1 MLGINIFILSI
12 TFYLIFFIIS
22 TILEINQNP
31 QKVSSTDE
39 IKLKNK
45 FISSIIETKGGVW
58 MNYIFRAK
66 YIEKIKKFI
75 DKPIVKILT
84 GMRRVG
90 KSTILNIIKD
100 QLLKDV
106 PDENKIYMN
115 FESFEFFDIKDAK
128 LLKEYLDEK
137 LKDKKG
143 RVYFFFDEIQLV
155 KDWERV
161 VNALRVSLNSD
172 IYITGSNSKLIS
184 GDLATLLAGR
194 YVEFEI
200 QPFTFDEFSEI
211 YKSSNLSQEELFQK
225 FIKIG
230 GMPGL
235 KYFNLN
241 EEVSQKYL
249 NDIYNTVLVKDV
261 LNYNNIRDVD
271 IFNRILS
278 FAMQNIGATFSASA
292 IKNYLKSENRNISV
306 DTVLNYLEYC
316 NKAFVLKKVP
326 RYKKKKKKLLKVD
339 EKYYLTDHGFRQS
352 MGFSNVKDIEKTLE
366 NIVYIELLSRGY
378 SVKIGKVKDREID
391 FVVKKGEDI
400 SYFQIAY
407 LMENEETRDREFGV
421 YDLIKDNY
429 PKYVLSMDK
438 LDFSQR
444 GIVHKTII
452 DFLLESEK

>member
-1 MLGINIFILSI
+1 M
-12 TFYLIFFIIS
+12 Y
-22 TILEINQNP
+22 
-31 QKVSSTDE
+31 
-39 IKLKNK
+39 LKNK
-45 FISSIIETKGGVW
+45 FDSSILEMNGGIQ
-58 MNYIFRAK
+58 MDYIFRAK
-66 YIEKIKKFI
+66 YIERIKNFI
-75 DKPIVKILT
+75 DKPIVKIMT

-100 QLLKDV
+100 DVLKDI
-106 PDENKIYMN
+106 PEENKIYMN
-115 FESFEFFDIKDAK
+115 FESFEFFEIKDAA
-128 LLKEYLDEK
+128 LLKNYLNEN
-137 LKDKKG
+137 LKDKEGK
-143 RVYFFFDEIQLV
+143 VYFFFDEIQLV
-155 KDWERV
+155 EDWENV
-161 VNALRVSLNSD
+161 INALRVSFDSD

-200 QPFTFDEFSEI
+200 QPFTFDEFSQI
-211 YKSSNLSQEELFQK
+211 YKNLNLNLDELFQK

-235 KYFNLN
+235 KYFNLE

-316 NKAFVLKKVP
+316 SRAFVLKKVP
-326 RYKKKKKKLLKVD
+326 RFDLEGKKLLKVD

-352 MGFSNVKDIEKTLE
+352 MGFSNVKDIERTLE
-366 NIVYIELLSRGY
+366 NIVYIELLSRGFD
-378 SVKIGKVKDREID
+378 VKIGKVKDREID
-391 FVVKKGEDI
+391 FVAKKREEI
-400 SYFQIAY
+400 FYFQVAY
-407 LMENEETRDREFGV
+407 LMENEKTRDREFGV
-421 YDLIKDNY
+421 YDLIKD
-429 PKYVLSMDK
+429 PSLIEKSIE
-438 LDFSQR
+438 DFKEYKS
-444 GIVHKTII
+444 KM
-452 DFLLESEK
+452 

>member
-1 MLGINIFILSI
+1 
-12 TFYLIFFIIS
+12 
-22 TILEINQNP
+22 
-31 QKVSSTDE
+31 
-39 IKLKNK
+39 
-45 FISSIIETKGGVW
+45 
-58 MNYIFRAK
+58 MNYIFRDR
-66 YIEKIKKFI
+66 YIEKIKNFI

-90 KSTILNIIKD
+90 KSTILKTIKND
-100 QLLKDV
+100 VLKDV
-106 PDENKIYMN
+106 PEENKIYMN
-115 FESFEFFDIKDAK
+115 FESFEYFEINNASS
-128 LLKEYLDEK
+128 LKEYLNEK
-137 LKDKKG
+137 LKDQKG
-143 RVYFFFDEIQLV
+143 KVYFFFDEIQLV
-155 KDWERV
+155 EDWEKV
-161 VNALRVSLNSD
+161 INALRVSFDSD

-200 QPFTFDEFSEI
+200 QPFTFDEFSQI
-211 YKSSNLSQEELFQK
+211 NNKLNLSRDELFQK

-235 KYFNLN
+235 KYFKLE

-278 FAMQNIGATFSASA
+278 FVMQNIGATFSASA

-316 NKAFVLKKVP
+316 NRAFVLKKVP
-326 RYKKKKKKLLKVD
+326 RFDLEGKKLLKVD

-352 MGFSNVKDIEKTLE
+352 MGFSNLKDIEKTLE
-366 NIVYIELLSRGY
+366 NIVYIELISRGY
-378 SVKIGKVKDREID
+378 DVKIGKVKDREID
-391 FVVKKGEDI
+391 FVAKRGEII
-400 SYFQIAY
+400 SYFQITY
-407 LMENEETRDREFGV
+407 LMENEKTREREFGV

-438 LDFSQR
+438 LDFSQK
-444 GIVHKTII
+444 GIIHKNII
-452 DFLLESEK
+452 DFLLEGEK

>member
-1 MLGINIFILSI
+1 M
-12 TFYLIFFIIS
+12 
-22 TILEINQNP
+22 
-31 QKVSSTDE
+31 D
-39 IKLKNK
+39 
-45 FISSIIETKGGVW
+45 
-58 MNYIFRAK
+58 YIFRNK
-66 YIEKIKKFI
+66 YIKKIKKFI

-90 KSTILNIIKD
+90 KSTILNTIKD
-100 QLLKDV
+100 QVLKDV

-115 FESFEFFDIKDAK
+115 FESFEFFDIKDDNE
-128 LLKEYLDEK
+128 LKDYLSKK
-137 LKDKKG
+137 LKDKEGK
-143 RVYFFFDEIQLV
+143 VYFFFDEIQLV
-155 KDWERV
+155 KDWEKV
-161 VNALRVSLNSD
+161 INGLRVSHNCD

-211 YKSSNLSQEELFQK
+211 YRSSNLSREELFQK

-235 KYFNLN
+235 KYFNLE

-278 FAMQNIGATFSASA
+278 FAMQNIGANFSASA
-292 IKNYLKSENRNISV
+292 IRNYLKSENRNISV

-316 NKAFVLKKVP
+316 NKTFVLKKVP
-326 RYKKKKKKLLKVD
+326 RYDLGGKKLLKVD

-378 SVKIGKVKDREID
+378 HVKIGKVKDREID
-391 FVVKKGEDI
+391 FVAKKGEDV

-407 LMENEETRDREFGV
+407 LMENEKTREREFGA
-421 YDLIKDNY
+421 YDLVTDNY

-444 GIVHKTII
+444 GIVHKNII
-452 DFLLESEK
+452 DFLLESE

>member
-1 MLGINIFILSI
+1 M
-12 TFYLIFFIIS
+12 
-22 TILEINQNP
+22 
-31 QKVSSTDE
+31 D
-39 IKLKNK
+39 
-45 FISSIIETKGGVW
+45 
-58 MNYIFRAK
+58 YIFRDR
-66 YIEKIKKFI
+66 YIEKIKNFI

-90 KSTILNIIKD
+90 KSTILNIIKND
-100 QLLKDV
+100 VLKDI
-106 PDENKIYMN
+106 PEENKIYMN
-115 FESFEFFDIKDAK
+115 FESFEYFEINNSSA
-128 LLKEYLDEK
+128 LKEYLNEK
-137 LKDKKG
+137 LKDQKG
-143 RVYFFFDEIQLV
+143 KVYFFFDEIQLV
-155 KDWERV
+155 EDWEKV
-161 VNALRVSLNSD
+161 INALRVSFDSD

-200 QPFTFDEFSEI
+200 QPLSFYEFSEI
-211 YKSSNLSQEELFQK
+211 YKDLNLNEEDLFQK

-235 KYFNLN
+235 KYFKLE

-316 NKAFVLKKVP
+316 NSAFVLKKVP
-326 RYKKKKKKLLKVD
+326 RFDLEGKKLLKVD

-378 SVKIGKVKDREID
+378 DVKIGKVKDREID
-391 FVVKKGEDI
+391 FVAKRGEII
-400 SYFQIAY
+400 SYFQISY
-407 LMENEETRDREFGV
+407 LMENEKTREREFGV

-438 LDFSQR
+438 FDFSQK
-444 GIVHKTII
+444 GIVHKNII
-452 DFLLESEK
+452 DFLLEREK

>member
-1 MLGINIFILSI
+1 M
-12 TFYLIFFIIS
+12 
-22 TILEINQNP
+22 
-31 QKVSSTDE
+31 D
-39 IKLKNK
+39 
-45 FISSIIETKGGVW
+45 
-58 MNYIFRAK
+58 YIFRNK

-100 QLLKDV
+100 QVLKDV

-115 FESFEFFDIKDAK
+115 FESFEFFDIKDDNE
-128 LLKEYLDEK
+128 LKDYLSEK
-137 LKDKKG
+137 LKDKEGK
-143 RVYFFFDEIQLV
+143 VYFFFDEIQLV
-155 KDWERV
+155 KDWEKV
-161 VNALRVSLNSD
+161 VNGLRVSHNCD

-211 YKSSNLSQEELFQK
+211 YRSSNLSREELFQK

-235 KYFNLN
+235 KYFNLE

-278 FAMQNIGATFSASA
+278 FAMQNIGANFSASA
-292 IKNYLKSENRNISV
+292 IRNYLKSENRNISV

-326 RYKKKKKKLLKVD
+326 RYDLGGKKLLKVD

-378 SVKIGKVKDREID
+378 NVKIGKVKDREID
-391 FVVKKGEDI
+391 FVAKKGEDV

-407 LMENEETRDREFGV
+407 LMENEKTREREFGA
-421 YDLIKDNY
+421 YDLVTDNY

-444 GIVHKTII
+444 GIVHKNII

>member
-1 MLGINIFILSI
+1 M
-12 TFYLIFFIIS
+12 
-22 TILEINQNP
+22 
-31 QKVSSTDE
+31 D
-39 IKLKNK
+39 
-45 FISSIIETKGGVW
+45 
-58 MNYIFRAK
+58 YIFRNK

-100 QLLKDV
+100 QVLKDV

-115 FESFEFFDIKDAK
+115 FESFEFFDIKDANA
-128 LLKEYLDEK
+128 LKDYLSEK
-137 LKDKKG
+137 LKDKEGK
-143 RVYFFFDEIQLV
+143 VYFFFDEIQLV
-155 KDWERV
+155 KNWEKV
-161 VNALRVSLNSD
+161 INGLRVSHNCD

-211 YKSSNLSQEELFQK
+211 YRSSNLSREELFQK

-235 KYFNLN
+235 KYFNLE

-278 FAMQNIGATFSASA
+278 FAMQNIGANFSASA
-292 IKNYLKSENRNISV
+292 IRNYLKSENRNISV

-326 RYKKKKKKLLKVD
+326 RYDLGGKKLLKVD

-352 MGFSNVKDIEKTLE
+352 VGFSNVKDIEKTLE

-391 FVVKKGEDI
+391 FVAKKGEDV

-407 LMENEETRDREFGV
+407 LMENEKTREREFGA
-421 YDLIKDNY
+421 YDLVTDNY

-444 GIVHKTII
+444 GIVHKNII

>member
-1 MLGINIFILSI
+1 M
-12 TFYLIFFIIS
+12 
-22 TILEINQNP
+22 
-31 QKVSSTDE
+31 D
-39 IKLKNK
+39 
-45 FISSIIETKGGVW
+45 
-58 MNYIFRAK
+58 YIFRDR
-66 YIEKIKKFI
+66 YIEKIKNFI

-90 KSTILNIIKD
+90 KSTILNIIKND
-100 QLLKDV
+100 VLKDI
-106 PDENKIYMN
+106 PEENKIYMN
-115 FESFEFFDIKDAK
+115 FESFEYFEINNASA
-128 LLKEYLDEK
+128 LKKYLNKK
-137 LKDKKG
+137 LKDQKG
-143 RVYFFFDEIQLV
+143 KVYFFFDEIQLV
-155 KDWERV
+155 EDWEKV
-161 VNALRVSLNSD
+161 INALMVSFDSD

-200 QPFTFDEFSEI
+200 QPLSFDEFSEI
-211 YKSSNLSQEELFQK
+211 YKDLNLNEEDLFQK

-235 KYFNLN
+235 KYFKLE

-316 NKAFVLKKVP
+316 NRAFVLKKVP
-326 RYKKKKKKLLKVD
+326 RFDLEGKKLLKVD

-378 SVKIGKVKDREID
+378 DVKIGKVKDREID
-391 FVVKKGEDI
+391 FVAKRGEII
-400 SYFQIAY
+400 SYFQISY
-407 LMENEETRDREFGV
+407 LMENEKTREREFGV

-438 LDFSQR
+438 FDFSQK
-444 GIVHKTII
+444 GIVHKNII
-452 DFLLESEK
+452 DFLLEGEK

>member
-1 MLGINIFILSI
+1 M
-12 TFYLIFFIIS
+12 
-22 TILEINQNP
+22 
-31 QKVSSTDE
+31 D
-39 IKLKNK
+39 
-45 FISSIIETKGGVW
+45 
-58 MNYIFRAK
+58 YIFRGK
-66 YIEKIKKFI
+66 YIEKIEKFI

-100 QLLKDV
+100 DVLKDI
-106 PDENKIYMN
+106 PEENKIYMN
-115 FESFEFFDIKDAK
+115 FESFEYFEINNASA
-128 LLKEYLDEK
+128 LKKYLNKK
-137 LKDKKG
+137 LKDQKG
-143 RVYFFFDEIQLV
+143 KVYFFFDEIQLV
-155 KDWERV
+155 EDWEKV
-161 VNALRVSLNSD
+161 INALRVSFDSD

-200 QPFTFDEFSEI
+200 QPLSFYEFSEL
-211 YKSSNLSQEELFQK
+211 YKDSNLNEDDLFQK

-235 KYFNLN
+235 KYFKLE

-278 FAMQNIGATFSASA
+278 FAMQNISATFSASA

-316 NKAFVLKKVP
+316 NRAFVLKKVP
-326 RYKKKKKKLLKVD
+326 RFDLEGKKLLKVD

-352 MGFSNVKDIEKTLE
+352 MGFSNLKDIEKTLE

-378 SVKIGKVKDREID
+378 DVKIGKVKDREID
-391 FVVKKGEDI
+391 FVAKRGEII
-400 SYFQIAY
+400 SYFQISY
-407 LMENEETRDREFGV
+407 LMENEKTREMEFGV

-438 LDFSQR
+438 FDFSQK
-444 GIVHKTII
+444 GIVHKNII
-452 DFLLESEK
+452 DFLLEAEK

>member
-1 MLGINIFILSI
+1 
-12 TFYLIFFIIS
+12 
-22 TILEINQNP
+22 
-31 QKVSSTDE
+31 
-39 IKLKNK
+39 
-45 FISSIIETKGGVW
+45 

-66 YIEKIKKFI
+66 YIKKIKKFI

-100 QLLKDV
+100 DVLKDV
-106 PDENKIYMN
+106 PVENKIYMN
-115 FESFEFFDIKDAK
+115 FESFEFFDINNAD
-128 LLKEYLDEK
+128 LLKDYLDEK
-137 LKDKKG
+137 LKNKKG
-143 RVYFFFDEIQLV
+143 KVYFFFDEIQLV

-161 VNALRVSLNSD
+161 INALRVSINSD

-200 QPFTFDEFSEI
+200 QPLTFDEFSEI
-211 YKSSNLSQEELFQK
+211 YKSSNLSREELFQK

-235 KYFNLN
+235 KYFNLE

-278 FAMQNIGATFSASA
+278 FAMQNIGANFSASA
-292 IKNYLKSENRNISV
+292 IRNYLKSENRNISV

-326 RYKKKKKKLLKVD
+326 RYDLAGKKILKVD

-352 MGFSNVKDIEKTLE
+352 VGFSNVKDIEKTLE

-391 FVVKKGEDI
+391 FVAKKGEDI

-444 GIVHKTII
+444 GIVHKNII

>member
-1 MLGINIFILSI
+1 
-12 TFYLIFFIIS
+12 
-22 TILEINQNP
+22 
-31 QKVSSTDE
+31 
-39 IKLKNK
+39 
-45 FISSIIETKGGVW
+45 
-58 MNYIFRAK
+58 MNYIFRDR
-66 YIEKIKKFI
+66 YIEKIKNFI

-90 KSTILNIIKD
+90 KSTILKTIKND
-100 QLLKDV
+100 VLKDV
-106 PDENKIYMN
+106 PEENKIYMN
-115 FESFEFFDIKDAK
+115 FESFEYFEINNASS
-128 LLKEYLDEK
+128 LKEYLNEI
-137 LKDKKG
+137 LKDQKG
-143 RVYFFFDEIQLV
+143 KVYFFFDEIQLV
-155 KDWERV
+155 EDWEKV
-161 VNALRVSLNSD
+161 INALRVSFDSD

-200 QPFTFDEFSEI
+200 QPFTFDEFSQI
-211 YKSSNLSQEELFQK
+211 NNKLNLSRDELFQK

-235 KYFNLN
+235 KYFKLE

-278 FAMQNIGATFSASA
+278 FVMQNIGATFSAST

-316 NKAFVLKKVP
+316 NRAFVLKKVP
-326 RYKKKKKKLLKVD
+326 RFDLEGKKLLKVD

-352 MGFSNVKDIEKTLE
+352 MGFSNLKDIEKTLE
-366 NIVYIELLSRGY
+366 NIVYIELISRGY
-378 SVKIGKVKDREID
+378 DVKIGKVKDREID
-391 FVVKKGEDI
+391 FVAKRGEII
-400 SYFQIAY
+400 SYFQISY
-407 LMENEETRDREFGV
+407 LMENEKTREREFGV

-438 LDFSQR
+438 LDFSQK
-444 GIVHKTII
+444 GIIHKNII
-452 DFLLESEK
+452 DFLLEGEK

>member
-1 MLGINIFILSI
+1 M
-12 TFYLIFFIIS
+12 
-22 TILEINQNP
+22 
-31 QKVSSTDE
+31 D
-39 IKLKNK
+39 
-45 FISSIIETKGGVW
+45 
-58 MNYIFRAK
+58 YIFRNK

-100 QLLKDV
+100 QVLKDV

-115 FESFEFFDIKDAK
+115 FEFFEFFDIKDANA
-128 LLKEYLDEK
+128 LKEYLSEK
-137 LKDKKG
+137 LKDKEGK
-143 RVYFFFDEIQLV
+143 VYFFFDEIQLV
-155 KDWERV
+155 KDWEKV
-161 VNALRVSLNSD
+161 INGLRVSHNCD

-211 YKSSNLSQEELFQK
+211 YRSSNLSREELFQK

-235 KYFNLN
+235 KYFNLE

-278 FAMQNIGATFSASA
+278 FATQNIGANFSASA
-292 IKNYLKSENRNISV
+292 IRNYLKSENRNISV

-326 RYKKKKKKLLKVD
+326 RYDLGGKKLLKVD

-378 SVKIGKVKDREID
+378 NVKIGKVKDREID
-391 FVVKKGEDI
+391 FVAKKSEEI

-407 LMENEETRDREFGV
+407 LMENEKTREREFGA
-421 YDLIKDNY
+421 YDLVTDNY

-444 GIVHKTII
+444 GIVHKNII

>member
-1 MLGINIFILSI
+1 M
-12 TFYLIFFIIS
+12 
-22 TILEINQNP
+22 
-31 QKVSSTDE
+31 D
-39 IKLKNK
+39 
-45 FISSIIETKGGVW
+45 
-58 MNYIFRAK
+58 YIFRTK

-100 QLLKDV
+100 QVLKDV

-115 FESFEFFDIKDAK
+115 FESFEFFDIKDANA
-128 LLKEYLDEK
+128 LKDYLSEK
-137 LKDKKG
+137 LKDKEGK
-143 RVYFFFDEIQLV
+143 VYFFFDEIQLV
-155 KDWERV
+155 KDWEKV
-161 VNALRVSLNSD
+161 INGLRVSHNCD

-211 YKSSNLSQEELFQK
+211 YRSSNLSREELFQK

-235 KYFNLN
+235 KYFNLE

-278 FAMQNIGATFSASA
+278 FAMQNIGANFSASA
-292 IKNYLKSENRNISV
+292 IRNYLKSENRNISV

-316 NKAFVLKKVP
+316 HKAFVLKKVP
-326 RYKKKKKKLLKVD
+326 RYDLGGKKLLKVD

-352 MGFSNVKDIEKTLE
+352 VGFSNVKDIEKTLE

-378 SVKIGKVKDREID
+378 HVKIGKVKDREID
-391 FVVKKGEDI
+391 FVAKKGEDV

-407 LMENEETRDREFGV
+407 LMENEKTRNREFGV
-421 YDLIKDNY
+421 YDLVTDNY

-444 GIVHKTII
+444 GIVHKNII
-452 DFLLESEK
+452 DFLLENEK

>member
-1 MLGINIFILSI
+1 M
-12 TFYLIFFIIS
+12 
-22 TILEINQNP
+22 
-31 QKVSSTDE
+31 D
-39 IKLKNK
+39 
-45 FISSIIETKGGVW
+45 
-58 MNYIFRAK
+58 YIFRDK

-100 QLLKDV
+100 QVLKDV

-115 FESFEFFDIKDAK
+115 FESFEFFDIKDADA
-128 LLKEYLDEK
+128 LKEYLDEK

-143 RVYFFFDEIQLV
+143 RLYFFFDEIQLV
-155 KDWERV
+155 NDWEKV
-161 VNALRVSLNSD
+161 INALRVSLNSD

-211 YKSSNLSQEELFQK
+211 YKSSNLNREELFQK

-235 KYFNLN
+235 KYFNLE

-326 RYKKKKKKLLKVD
+326 RYDLSGKRLLKVD

-352 MGFSNVKDIEKTLE
+352 MGFSNAKDIEKTLE

-378 SVKIGKVKDREID
+378 DVKIGKVKDREID
-391 FVVKKGEDI
+391 FVAKKGEDI

-407 LMENEETRDREFGV
+407 LMENEKTRKREFGA
-421 YDLIKDNY
+421 YDLITDNY

-444 GIVHKTII
+444 GIVHKNII

>member
-1 MLGINIFILSI
+1 M
-12 TFYLIFFIIS
+12 
-22 TILEINQNP
+22 
-31 QKVSSTDE
+31 D
-39 IKLKNK
+39 
-45 FISSIIETKGGVW
+45 
-58 MNYIFRAK
+58 YIFRNK

-100 QLLKDV
+100 QVLKDV

-115 FESFEFFDIKDAK
+115 FESFEFFDIKDDNE
-128 LLKEYLDEK
+128 LKDYLSEK
-137 LKDKKG
+137 LKDKEGK
-143 RVYFFFDEIQLV
+143 VYFFFDEIQLV
-155 KDWERV
+155 KDWEKV
-161 VNALRVSLNSD
+161 INGLRVSHNCD

-211 YKSSNLSQEELFQK
+211 YRSSNLSREELFQK

-235 KYFNLN
+235 KYFNLE

-278 FAMQNIGATFSASA
+278 FAMQNIGTNFSASA
-292 IKNYLKSENRNISV
+292 IRNYLKSENRNISV

-326 RYKKKKKKLLKVD
+326 RYDLGGKKLLKVD

-352 MGFSNVKDIEKTLE
+352 MGFSNVIDIEKTLE

-378 SVKIGKVKDREID
+378 NVKIGKVKDREID
-391 FVVKKGEDI
+391 FVAKKGEDV

-407 LMENEETRDREFGV
+407 LMENEKTRNREFGA
-421 YDLIKDNY
+421 YDLVTDNY

-444 GIVHKTII
+444 GIVHKNII
-452 DFLLESEK
+452 DFLLENEK

>member
-1 MLGINIFILSI
+1 M
-12 TFYLIFFIIS
+12 
-22 TILEINQNP
+22 
-31 QKVSSTDE
+31 D
-39 IKLKNK
+39 
-45 FISSIIETKGGVW
+45 
-58 MNYIFRAK
+58 YIFRDR
-66 YIEKIKKFI
+66 YIEKIKNFI

-90 KSTILNIIKD
+90 KSTILNIIKND
-100 QLLKDV
+100 VLKDI
-106 PDENKIYMN
+106 PEENKIYMN
-115 FESFEFFDIKDAK
+115 FESFEYFEINNSSA
-128 LLKEYLDEK
+128 LKEYLNEK
-137 LKDKKG
+137 LKDQKG
-143 RVYFFFDEIQLV
+143 KVYFFFDEIQLV
-155 KDWERV
+155 EDWEKV
-161 VNALRVSLNSD
+161 INALRVSFDSD

-200 QPFTFDEFSEI
+200 QPLSFYEFSEI
-211 YKSSNLSQEELFQK
+211 YKDSDLNEEDLFQK

-235 KYFNLN
+235 KYFKLE

-316 NKAFVLKKVP
+316 NRAFVLKKVP
-326 RYKKKKKKLLKVD
+326 RFDLEGKKLLKVD

-378 SVKIGKVKDREID
+378 DVKIGKVKDREID
-391 FVVKKGEDI
+391 FVAKRGEII
-400 SYFQIAY
+400 SYFQISY
-407 LMENEETRDREFGV
+407 LMENEKTREREFGV

-438 LDFSQR
+438 FDFSQK
-444 GIVHKTII
+444 GIVHKNII
-452 DFLLESEK
+452 DFLLEAEK

>member
-1 MLGINIFILSI
+1 M
-12 TFYLIFFIIS
+12 
-22 TILEINQNP
+22 
-31 QKVSSTDE
+31 D
-39 IKLKNK
+39 
-45 FISSIIETKGGVW
+45 
-58 MNYIFRAK
+58 YIFRDK
-66 YIEKIKKFI
+66 YIAKIKKFI

-100 QLLKDV
+100 QVLKDV

-115 FESFEFFDIKDAK
+115 FESFEFFDIKDANS
-128 LLKEYLDEK
+128 LKEYLDEK

-143 RVYFFFDEIQLV
+143 RLYFFFDEIQLV
-155 KDWERV
+155 KDWEKV
-161 VNALRVSLNSD
+161 VNGLRVSHNCD

-211 YKSSNLSQEELFQK
+211 YRSSNLSREELFQK

-235 KYFNLN
+235 KYFNLE

-278 FAMQNIGATFSASA
+278 FTTQNIGGNFSASA
-292 IKNYLKSENRNISV
+292 IRNYLKSENRNISV

-326 RYKKKKKKLLKVD
+326 RYDLGGKKLLKVE

-378 SVKIGKVKDREID
+378 HVKIGKVKDREID
-391 FVVKKGEDI
+391 FVAKKSEEI

-407 LMENEETRDREFGV
+407 LMENEKTREKEFGA
-421 YDLIKDNY
+421 YDLVTDNY

-444 GIVHKTII
+444 GIVHKNII

>member
-1 MLGINIFILSI
+1 
-12 TFYLIFFIIS
+12 
-22 TILEINQNP
+22 
-31 QKVSSTDE
+31 
-39 IKLKNK
+39 
-45 FISSIIETKGGVW
+45 
-58 MNYIFRAK
+58 MNYIFRDK
-66 YIEKIKKFI
+66 YIKKIKKFI

-100 QLLKDV
+100 DVLKDV
-106 PDENKIYMN
+106 PVENKIYMN
-115 FESFEFFDIKDAK
+115 FESFEFFDINNAD
-128 LLKEYLDEK
+128 LLKDYLDEK
-137 LKDKKG
+137 LKNKKG
-143 RVYFFFDEIQLV
+143 KVYFFFDEIQLV
-155 KDWERV
+155 EDWEKV
-161 VNALRVSLNSD
+161 INGLRASLDCD

-200 QPFTFDEFSEI
+200 QPLTFDEFSEI
-211 YKSSNLSQEELFQK
+211 YKSSNLSQEKLFQK

-235 KYFNLN
+235 KYFNLE

-278 FAMQNIGATFSASA
+278 FAMQNIGANFSASA
-292 IKNYLKSENRNISV
+292 IRNYLKSENRNISV

-326 RYKKKKKKLLKVD
+326 RYDLGGKKLLKVD

-352 MGFSNVKDIEKTLE
+352 TGFSNVKDIEKTLE

-391 FVVKKGEDI
+391 FVAKKGEDI

-444 GIVHKTII
+444 GIVHKNII

>member
-1 MLGINIFILSI
+1 
-12 TFYLIFFIIS
+12 
-22 TILEINQNP
+22 
-31 QKVSSTDE
+31 
-39 IKLKNK
+39 
-45 FISSIIETKGGVW
+45 
-58 MNYIFRAK
+58 MNYIFRDK
-66 YIEKIKKFI
+66 YIEKIKNFI

-90 KSTILNIIKD
+90 KSTILKTIKND
-100 QLLKDV
+100 VLKDI
-106 PDENKIYMN
+106 PEENKIYMN
-115 FESFEFFDIKDAK
+115 FESFEYFEINNASS
-128 LLKEYLDEK
+128 LKEYLNEK
-137 LKDKKG
+137 LKDQKG
-143 RVYFFFDEIQLV
+143 KVYFFFDEIQLV
-155 KDWERV
+155 EDWEKV
-161 VNALRVSLNSD
+161 INALRVSFDSD

-200 QPFTFDEFSEI
+200 QPFTFDEFSQI
-211 YKSSNLSQEELFQK
+211 NNKLNLSRDELFQK

-235 KYFNLN
+235 KYFKLE

-278 FAMQNIGATFSASA
+278 FVMQNIGATFSASA

-316 NKAFVLKKVP
+316 NRAFVLKKVP
-326 RYKKKKKKLLKVD
+326 RFDLEGKKLLKVD

-352 MGFSNVKDIEKTLE
+352 MGFSNLKDIEKTLE
-366 NIVYIELLSRGY
+366 NIVYIELISRGY
-378 SVKIGKVKDREID
+378 DVKIGKVKDREID
-391 FVVKKGEDI
+391 FVAKRGEII
-400 SYFQIAY
+400 SYFQISY
-407 LMENEETRDREFGV
+407 LMENEKTREREFGV

-438 LDFSQR
+438 LDFSQK
-444 GIVHKTII
+444 GIIHKNII
-452 DFLLESEK
+452 DFLLEGEK

>member
-1 MLGINIFILSI
+1 MNGGI
-12 TFYLIFFIIS
+12 
-22 TILEINQNP
+22 QM
-31 QKVSSTDE
+31 D
-39 IKLKNK
+39 
-45 FISSIIETKGGVW
+45 
-58 MNYIFRAK
+58 YIFRAK
-66 YIEKIKKFI
+66 YIERIKNFI
-75 DKPIVKILT
+75 DKPIVKIMT

-100 QLLKDV
+100 DVLKDI
-106 PDENKIYMN
+106 PEENKIYMN
-115 FESFEFFDIKDAK
+115 FESFEFFEIKDAA
-128 LLKEYLDEK
+128 LLKNYLNEN
-137 LKDKKG
+137 LKDKEGK
-143 RVYFFFDEIQLV
+143 VYFFFDEIQLV
-155 KDWERV
+155 EDWENV
-161 VNALRVSLNSD
+161 INALRVSFDSD

-200 QPFTFDEFSEI
+200 QPFTFDEFSQI
-211 YKSSNLSQEELFQK
+211 YKNLNLNLDELFQK

-235 KYFNLN
+235 KYFNLE

-316 NKAFVLKKVP
+316 SRAFVLKKVP
-326 RYKKKKKKLLKVD
+326 RFDLEGKKLLKVD

-352 MGFSNVKDIEKTLE
+352 MGFSNVKDIERTLE
-366 NIVYIELLSRGY
+366 NIVYIELLSRGFD
-378 SVKIGKVKDREID
+378 VKIGKVKDREID
-391 FVVKKGEDI
+391 FVAKKREEI
-400 SYFQIAY
+400 FYFQVAY
-407 LMENEETRDREFGV
+407 LMENEKTRDREFGV

-444 GIVHKTII
+444 GIIHKNII

>member
-1 MLGINIFILSI
+1 
-12 TFYLIFFIIS
+12 
-22 TILEINQNP
+22 
-31 QKVSSTDE
+31 
-39 IKLKNK
+39 
-45 FISSIIETKGGVW
+45 
-58 MNYIFRAK
+58 MNYIFRDR
-66 YIEKIKKFI
+66 YIEKIKNFI

-90 KSTILNIIKD
+90 KSTILNIIKND
-100 QLLKDV
+100 VLKDI
-106 PDENKIYMN
+106 PEENKIYMN
-115 FESFEFFDIKDAK
+115 FESFEFFEINDATS
-128 LLKEYLDEK
+128 LKEYLNKK
-137 LKDKKG
+137 LKDQKG
-143 RVYFFFDEIQLV
+143 KVYFFFDEIQLV
-155 KDWERV
+155 EDWEKV
-161 VNALRVSLNSD
+161 INALRVSFDSD

-200 QPFTFDEFSEI
+200 QPLSFYEFSEI
-211 YKSSNLSQEELFQK
+211 YKDLNLNEEDLFEK

-235 KYFNLN
+235 KYFKLE

-316 NKAFVLKKVP
+316 NRAFVLKKVP
-326 RYKKKKKKLLKVD
+326 RFDLEGKKILKVD

-352 MGFSNVKDIEKTLE
+352 MGFSNLKDIEKTLE

-378 SVKIGKVKDREID
+378 DVKIGKVKDREID
-391 FVVKKGEDI
+391 FVAKRGENI
-400 SYFQIAY
+400 SYFQITY
-407 LMENEETRDREFGV
+407 LMENEKTREREFGV

-438 LDFSQR
+438 FDFSQK
-444 GIVHKTII
+444 GIVHKNII
-452 DFLLESEK
+452 DFLLEGEK

>member
-1 MLGINIFILSI
+1 M
-12 TFYLIFFIIS
+12 
-22 TILEINQNP
+22 
-31 QKVSSTDE
+31 D
-39 IKLKNK
+39 
-45 FISSIIETKGGVW
+45 
-58 MNYIFRAK
+58 YIFRTK

-100 QLLKDV
+100 QVLKDV

-115 FESFEFFDIKDAK
+115 FESFEFFDIKDANA
-128 LLKEYLDEK
+128 LKDYLSEK
-137 LKDKKG
+137 LKDKEGK
-143 RVYFFFDEIQLV
+143 VYFFFDEIQLV
-155 KDWERV
+155 KDWEKV
-161 VNALRVSLNSD
+161 INGLRVSHNCD

-211 YKSSNLSQEELFQK
+211 YRSSNLSREELFQK

-278 FAMQNIGATFSASA
+278 FAMQNIGANFSASA
-292 IKNYLKSENRNISV
+292 IRNYLKSENRNISV

-316 NKAFVLKKVP
+316 HKAFVLKKVP
-326 RYKKKKKKLLKVD
+326 RYDLGGKKLLKVD

-352 MGFSNVKDIEKTLE
+352 VGFSNVKDIEKTLE

-378 SVKIGKVKDREID
+378 HVKIGKVKDREID
-391 FVVKKGEDI
+391 FVAKKGEDV

-407 LMENEETRDREFGV
+407 LMENEKIRNREFGV
-421 YDLIKDNY
+421 YDLVTDNY

-444 GIVHKTII
+444 GIVHKNII
-452 DFLLESEK
+452 DFLLENEK

>member
-1 MLGINIFILSI
+1 M
-12 TFYLIFFIIS
+12 
-22 TILEINQNP
+22 
-31 QKVSSTDE
+31 D
-39 IKLKNK
+39 
-45 FISSIIETKGGVW
+45 
-58 MNYIFRAK
+58 YIFRTK

-100 QLLKDV
+100 QVLKDV

-115 FESFEFFDIKDAK
+115 FESFEFFDIKDANA
-128 LLKEYLDEK
+128 LKDYLSEK
-137 LKDKKG
+137 LKDKEGK
-143 RVYFFFDEIQLV
+143 VYFFFDEIQLV
-155 KDWERV
+155 KDWEKV
-161 VNALRVSLNSD
+161 INGLRVSHNCD
-172 IYITGSNSKLIS
+172 IHITGSNSKLIS

-211 YKSSNLSQEELFQK
+211 YRSSNLSREELFQK

-235 KYFNLN
+235 KYFNLE

-278 FAMQNIGATFSASA
+278 FAMQNIGANFSASA
-292 IKNYLKSENRNISV
+292 IRNYLKSENRNISV

-316 NKAFVLKKVP
+316 HKAFVLKKVP
-326 RYKKKKKKLLKVD
+326 RYDLGGKKLLKVD

-352 MGFSNVKDIEKTLE
+352 VGFSNVKDIEKTLE

-378 SVKIGKVKDREID
+378 HVKIGKVKDREID
-391 FVVKKGEDI
+391 FVAKKGEDV

-407 LMENEETRDREFGV
+407 LMENEKTRNREFGA
-421 YDLIKDNY
+421 YDLVTDNY

-444 GIVHKTII
+444 GIVHKNII
-452 DFLLESEK
+452 DFLLENEK

>member
-1 MLGINIFILSI
+1 M
-12 TFYLIFFIIS
+12 
-22 TILEINQNP
+22 
-31 QKVSSTDE
+31 D
-39 IKLKNK
+39 
-45 FISSIIETKGGVW
+45 
-58 MNYIFRAK
+58 YIFRNK

-100 QLLKDV
+100 QVLKDV

-115 FESFEFFDIKDAK
+115 FESFEFFDIKDANA
-128 LLKEYLDEK
+128 LKDYLSEK
-137 LKDKKG
+137 LKDKEGK
-143 RVYFFFDEIQLV
+143 VYFFFDEIQLV
-155 KDWERV
+155 KNWEKV
-161 VNALRVSLNSD
+161 INGLRVSHNCD

-211 YKSSNLSQEELFQK
+211 YRSSNLSREELFQK

-235 KYFNLN
+235 KYFNLE

-278 FAMQNIGATFSASA
+278 FAMQNIGANFSASA
-292 IKNYLKSENRNISV
+292 IRNYLKSENRNISV

-316 NKAFVLKKVP
+316 HKAFVLKKVP
-326 RYKKKKKKLLKVD
+326 RYDLGGKKLLKVD

-352 MGFSNVKDIEKTLE
+352 VGFSNVKDIEKTLE

-391 FVVKKGEDI
+391 FVAKKGEDV

-407 LMENEETRDREFGV
+407 LMENEKTREREFGA
-421 YDLIKDNY
+421 YDLVTDNY

-444 GIVHKTII
+444 GIVHKNII

>member
-1 MLGINIFILSI
+1 M
-12 TFYLIFFIIS
+12 
-22 TILEINQNP
+22 
-31 QKVSSTDE
+31 D
-39 IKLKNK
+39 
-45 FISSIIETKGGVW
+45 
-58 MNYIFRAK
+58 YIFRDK

-100 QLLKDV
+100 QVLKDV

-115 FESFEFFDIKDAK
+115 FESFEFFDIKDANS
-128 LLKEYLDEK
+128 LKEYLDEK
-137 LKDKKG
+137 LKDKEG
-143 RVYFFFDEIQLV
+143 RLYFFFDEIQLV
-155 KDWERV
+155 KDWEKV
-161 VNALRVSLNSD
+161 INGLRVGIDCD

-211 YKSSNLSQEELFQK
+211 YKISNLNREELFQK

-235 KYFNLN
+235 KYFNLE

-326 RYKKKKKKLLKVD
+326 RYDLSGKKLLKVD

-352 MGFSNVKDIEKTLE
+352 MGFSNLKDIEKTLE

-378 SVKIGKVKDREID
+378 DVKIGKVKDREID
-391 FVVKKGEDI
+391 FVAKKGEDI

-407 LMENEETRDREFGV
+407 LMENEKTREREFGA
-421 YDLIKDNY
+421 YDLITDNY

-444 GIVHKTII
+444 GIVHKNII

>member
-1 MLGINIFILSI
+1 M
-12 TFYLIFFIIS
+12 
-22 TILEINQNP
+22 
-31 QKVSSTDE
+31 D
-39 IKLKNK
+39 
-45 FISSIIETKGGVW
+45 
-58 MNYIFRAK
+58 YIFRYK

-100 QLLKDV
+100 QVLKDV
-106 PDENKIYMN
+106 PDGNKIYMN
-115 FESFEFFDIKDAK
+115 FESFEFFDIKDTNE
-128 LLKEYLDEK
+128 LKDYLDEK
-137 LKDKKG
+137 LKDKEGKI
-143 RVYFFFDEIQLV
+143 YFFFDEIQLV
-155 KDWERV
+155 KDWEMV
-161 VNALRVSLNSD
+161 INALRVSIDSD

-200 QPFTFDEFSEI
+200 QPLTFDEFSEI
-211 YKSSNLSQEELFQK
+211 YKSSNLNREELFQK

-235 KYFNLN
+235 KYFNLE

-326 RYKKKKKKLLKVD
+326 RYDLSGKKLLKVD

-444 GIVHKTII
+444 GIVHKNIV

>member
-1 MLGINIFILSI
+1 M
-12 TFYLIFFIIS
+12 
-22 TILEINQNP
+22 
-31 QKVSSTDE
+31 D
-39 IKLKNK
+39 
-45 FISSIIETKGGVW
+45 
-58 MNYIFRAK
+58 YIFRSK

-100 QLLKDV
+100 QVLKDV
-106 PDENKIYMN
+106 PDENKNYMN
-115 FESFEFFDIKDAK
+115 FESFEFFDIKDANA
-128 LLKEYLDEK
+128 LKDYLSEK
-137 LKDKKG
+137 LKDKEGK
-143 RVYFFFDEIQLV
+143 VYFFFDEIQLV
-155 KDWERV
+155 KDWEKV
-161 VNALRVSLNSD
+161 INGLRVSHNCD

-211 YKSSNLSQEELFQK
+211 YRSSNLSREELFQK

-235 KYFNLN
+235 KYFNLE

-278 FAMQNIGATFSASA
+278 FATQNIGANFSASA
-292 IKNYLKSENRNISV
+292 IRNYLKSENRNISV

-326 RYKKKKKKLLKVD
+326 RYDLGGKKLLKVD

-352 MGFSNVKDIEKTLE
+352 VGFSNVKDIEKTLE

-391 FVVKKGEDI
+391 FVAKKGEDV

-407 LMENEETRDREFGV
+407 LMENEKTREREFGA
-421 YDLIKDNY
+421 YDLVTDNY

-444 GIVHKTII
+444 GIVHKKII

>member
-1 MLGINIFILSI
+1 M
-12 TFYLIFFIIS
+12 
-22 TILEINQNP
+22 
-31 QKVSSTDE
+31 D
-39 IKLKNK
+39 
-45 FISSIIETKGGVW
+45 
-58 MNYIFRAK
+58 YIFRDR
-66 YIEKIKKFI
+66 YIKKIKNFI

-90 KSTILNIIKD
+90 KSTILNIIKND
-100 QLLKDV
+100 VLKDI
-106 PDENKIYMN
+106 PEENKIYMN
-115 FESFEFFDIKDAK
+115 FESFEFFEINDPTS
-128 LLKEYLDEK
+128 LKEYLNEK
-137 LKDKKG
+137 LEDIKG
-143 RVYFFFDEIQLV
+143 KVYFFFDEIQLV
-155 KDWERV
+155 ENWEKV
-161 VNALRVSLNSD
+161 INALRVSFDSD

-200 QPFTFDEFSEI
+200 QPLSFYEFSEL
-211 YKSSNLSQEELFQK
+211 YKDSNLNEDDLFQK

-235 KYFNLN
+235 KYFKLE

-306 DTVLNYLEYC
+306 DTVLNYLEYW
-316 NKAFVLKKVP
+316 NRAFVLKKVP
-326 RYKKKKKKLLKVD
+326 RFDLEGKKLLKVD

-378 SVKIGKVKDREID
+378 DVKIGKVKDREID
-391 FVVKKGEDI
+391 FVAKRGEII
-400 SYFQIAY
+400 SYFQISY
-407 LMENEETRDREFGV
+407 LMENEKTREREFGV

-438 LDFSQR
+438 FDFSQK
-444 GIVHKTII
+444 GIVHKNII
-452 DFLLESEK
+452 DFLLEGEK

>member
-1 MLGINIFILSI
+1 M
-12 TFYLIFFIIS
+12 
-22 TILEINQNP
+22 
-31 QKVSSTDE
+31 D
-39 IKLKNK
+39 
-45 FISSIIETKGGVW
+45 
-58 MNYIFRAK
+58 YIFRNK

-100 QLLKDV
+100 QVLKDV

-115 FESFEFFDIKDAK
+115 FESFEFFDIKDANP
-128 LLKEYLDEK
+128 LKDYLSEK
-137 LKDKKG
+137 LKDKEGK
-143 RVYFFFDEIQLV
+143 VYFFFDEIQLV
-155 KDWERV
+155 KDWEKV
-161 VNALRVSLNSD
+161 INGLRVSHNCD

-211 YKSSNLSQEELFQK
+211 YRSSNLSREELFQK

-235 KYFNLN
+235 KYFNLE

-278 FAMQNIGATFSASA
+278 FAMQNIGENFSASA
-292 IKNYLKSENRNISV
+292 IRNYLKSENRNISV

-326 RYKKKKKKLLKVD
+326 RYDLSGKKLLKVD

-378 SVKIGKVKDREID
+378 HVKIGKVKDREVD
-391 FVVKKGEDI
+391 FVAKKGEEI

-407 LMENEETRDREFGV
+407 LMENEKTREREFGA
-421 YDLIKDNY
+421 YDLVTDNY

-444 GIVHKTII
+444 GIVHKNII

>member
-1 MLGINIFILSI
+1 MISI
-12 TFYLIFFIIS
+12 II
-22 TILEINQNP
+22 
-31 QKVSSTDE
+31 E
-39 IKLKNK
+39 IKLKNNL
-45 FISSIIETKGGVW
+45 ISIILEIYGGIQ
-58 MNYIFRAK
+58 MNYIFRDR
-66 YIEKIKKFI
+66 YIEKIKNFI

-90 KSTILNIIKD
+90 KSTILKTIKND
-100 QLLKDV
+100 VLKDV
-106 PDENKIYMN
+106 PEENKIYMN
-115 FESFEFFDIKDAK
+115 FESFEYFEINNASS
-128 LLKEYLDEK
+128 LKEYLNEK
-137 LKDKKG
+137 LKDQKG
-143 RVYFFFDEIQLV
+143 KVYFFFDEIQLV
-155 KDWERV
+155 EDWEKV
-161 VNALRVSLNSD
+161 INALRVSFDSD

-200 QPFTFDEFSEI
+200 QPFTFDEFSQI
-211 YKSSNLSQEELFQK
+211 NNKLNLSRDELFQK

-235 KYFNLN
+235 KYFKLE

-278 FAMQNIGATFSASA
+278 FVMQNIGATFSASA

-316 NKAFVLKKVP
+316 NRAFVLKKVP
-326 RYKKKKKKLLKVD
+326 RFDLEGKKLLKVD

-352 MGFSNVKDIEKTLE
+352 MGFSNLKDIEKTLE
-366 NIVYIELLSRGY
+366 NIVYIELISRGY
-378 SVKIGKVKDREID
+378 DVKIGKVKDREID
-391 FVVKKGEDI
+391 FVAKRGEII
-400 SYFQIAY
+400 SYFQITY
-407 LMENEETRDREFGV
+407 LMENEKTREREFGV

-438 LDFSQR
+438 LDFSQK
-444 GIVHKTII
+444 GIIHKNII
-452 DFLLESEK
+452 DFLLEGEK

>member
-1 MLGINIFILSI
+1 
-12 TFYLIFFIIS
+12 
-22 TILEINQNP
+22 
-31 QKVSSTDE
+31 
-39 IKLKNK
+39 
-45 FISSIIETKGGVW
+45 
-58 MNYIFRAK
+58 MNYIFRDR
-66 YIEKIKKFI
+66 YIEKIKNFI

-90 KSTILNIIKD
+90 KSTILNIIKND
-100 QLLKDV
+100 VLKDI
-106 PDENKIYMN
+106 PEENKIYMN
-115 FESFEFFDIKDAK
+115 FESFEYFEINNASA
-128 LLKEYLDEK
+128 LKKYLNKK
-137 LKDKKG
+137 LKDQKG
-143 RVYFFFDEIQLV
+143 KVYFFFDEIQLV
-155 KDWERV
+155 EDWEKV
-161 VNALRVSLNSD
+161 INALRVSFDSD

-200 QPFTFDEFSEI
+200 QPLSFYEFSEI
-211 YKSSNLSQEELFQK
+211 YKDLNLNEEDLFQK

-235 KYFNLN
+235 KYFKLE

-316 NKAFVLKKVP
+316 NRAFVLKKVP
-326 RYKKKKKKLLKVD
+326 RFDLEGKKLLKVD

-378 SVKIGKVKDREID
+378 DVKIGKVKDREID
-391 FVVKKGEDI
+391 FVAKRGEII
-400 SYFQIAY
+400 SYFQISY
-407 LMENEETRDREFGV
+407 LMENEKTREREFGV

-438 LDFSQR
+438 FDFSQK
-444 GIVHKTII
+444 GIVHKNII
-452 DFLLESEK
+452 DFLLEGEK

>member
-1 MLGINIFILSI
+1 M
-12 TFYLIFFIIS
+12 
-22 TILEINQNP
+22 
-31 QKVSSTDE
+31 D
-39 IKLKNK
+39 
-45 FISSIIETKGGVW
+45 
-58 MNYIFRAK
+58 YIFRTK

-100 QLLKDV
+100 QVLKDV

-115 FESFEFFDIKDAK
+115 FESFEFFDIKDANA
-128 LLKEYLDEK
+128 LKDYLSEK
-137 LKDKKG
+137 LKDKEGK
-143 RVYFFFDEIQLV
+143 VYFFFDEIQLV
-155 KDWERV
+155 KDWEKV
-161 VNALRVSLNSD
+161 INGLRVSHNCD

-211 YKSSNLSQEELFQK
+211 YRSSNLSREELFQK

-235 KYFNLN
+235 KYFNLE

-278 FAMQNIGATFSASA
+278 FAMQNIGANFSASA
-292 IKNYLKSENRNISV
+292 IRNYLKSENRNISV

-316 NKAFVLKKVP
+316 HKAFVLKKVP
-326 RYKKKKKKLLKVD
+326 RYDLGGKKLLKVD

-352 MGFSNVKDIEKTLE
+352 MGFSNMKDIEKTLE

-378 SVKIGKVKDREID
+378 NVKIGKVKDREID
-391 FVVKKGEDI
+391 FVAKKGEDV

-407 LMENEETRDREFGV
+407 LMENEKTREREFGA
-421 YDLIKDNY
+421 YDLVTDNY

-444 GIVHKTII
+444 GIVHKNII

>member
-1 MLGINIFILSI
+1 M
-12 TFYLIFFIIS
+12 
-22 TILEINQNP
+22 
-31 QKVSSTDE
+31 D
-39 IKLKNK
+39 
-45 FISSIIETKGGVW
+45 
-58 MNYIFRAK
+58 YIFRNK

-100 QLLKDV
+100 QVLKDV

-115 FESFEFFDIKDAK
+115 FESFEFFDIKDANA
-128 LLKEYLDEK
+128 LKDYLSEK
-137 LKDKKG
+137 LKYKEGK
-143 RVYFFFDEIQLV
+143 VYFFFDEIQLV
-155 KDWERV
+155 KDWEKV
-161 VNALRVSLNSD
+161 INGLRVSHNCD

-211 YKSSNLSQEELFQK
+211 YRSSNLNREELFQK

-230 GMPGL
+230 GIPGL
-235 KYFNLN
+235 KYFNLE

-278 FAMQNIGATFSASA
+278 FAMQNIGANFSASA
-292 IKNYLKSENRNISV
+292 IRNYLKSENRNISV

-326 RYKKKKKKLLKVD
+326 RYDLGGKKLLKVD
-339 EKYYLTDHGFRQS
+339 EKYYLTDHGFRQA

-378 SVKIGKVKDREID
+378 NVKIGKVKDREID
-391 FVVKKGEDI
+391 FVAKKSEEI

-407 LMENEETRDREFGV
+407 LMENEKTRDREFGA
-421 YDLIKDNY
+421 YDLVTDNY

-444 GIVHKTII
+444 GIVHKNII

>member
-1 MLGINIFILSI
+1 M
-12 TFYLIFFIIS
+12 
-22 TILEINQNP
+22 
-31 QKVSSTDE
+31 D
-39 IKLKNK
+39 
-45 FISSIIETKGGVW
+45 
-58 MNYIFRAK
+58 YIFRDR
-66 YIEKIKKFI
+66 YIEKIKNFI

-90 KSTILNIIKD
+90 KSTILNIIKND
-100 QLLKDV
+100 VLKDI
-106 PDENKIYMN
+106 PEENKIYMN
-115 FESFEFFDIKDAK
+115 FESFEYFEINNSSA
-128 LLKEYLDEK
+128 LKEYLNEK
-137 LKDKKG
+137 LKDQKG
-143 RVYFFFDEIQLV
+143 KVYFFFDEIQLV
-155 KDWERV
+155 EDWEKV
-161 VNALRVSLNSD
+161 INALRVSFDSD

-200 QPFTFDEFSEI
+200 QPLSFYEFSEI
-211 YKSSNLSQEELFQK
+211 YKGSNLNKEDLFQK

-235 KYFNLN
+235 KYFKLD

-316 NKAFVLKKVP
+316 NRAFVLKKVP
-326 RYKKKKKKLLKVD
+326 RFDLEGKKLLKVD

-378 SVKIGKVKDREID
+378 DVKIGKVKDREID
-391 FVVKKGEDI
+391 FVARRGEII
-400 SYFQIAY
+400 SYFQISY
-407 LMENEETRDREFGV
+407 LMENEKTREREFGV

-438 LDFSQR
+438 FDFSQK
-444 GIVHKTII
+444 GIVHKNII
-452 DFLLESEK
+452 DFLLEAEK

>member
-1 MLGINIFILSI
+1 
-12 TFYLIFFIIS
+12 
-22 TILEINQNP
+22 
-31 QKVSSTDE
+31 
-39 IKLKNK
+39 
-45 FISSIIETKGGVW
+45 
-58 MNYIFRAK
+58 MNYIFRDK
-66 YIEKIKKFI
+66 YIKKIKKFI

-100 QLLKDV
+100 DVLKDV
-106 PDENKIYMN
+106 PVENKIYMN
-115 FESFEFFDIKDAK
+115 FESFEFFDINNAD
-128 LLKEYLDEK
+128 LLKDYLDEK
-137 LKDKKG
+137 LKNKKG
-143 RVYFFFDEIQLV
+143 KVYFFFDEIQLV

-161 VNALRVSLNSD
+161 INALRVSIDSD

-211 YKSSNLSQEELFQK
+211 YRSSNLSEEKLFQK

-235 KYFNLN
+235 KYFNLE

-278 FAMQNIGATFSASA
+278 FAMQNIGANFSASA
-292 IKNYLKSENRNISV
+292 IRNYLKSENRNISV

-326 RYKKKKKKLLKVD
+326 RYDLGGKKLLKVD

-391 FVVKKGEDI
+391 FVAKKGEDI

-438 LDFSQR
+438 LDFSQS
-444 GIVHKTII
+444 GIVHKNII

>member
-1 MLGINIFILSI
+1 M
-12 TFYLIFFIIS
+12 
-22 TILEINQNP
+22 
-31 QKVSSTDE
+31 D
-39 IKLKNK
+39 
-45 FISSIIETKGGVW
+45 
-58 MNYIFRAK
+58 YIFRTK

-100 QLLKDV
+100 QVLKDV

-115 FESFEFFDIKDAK
+115 FESFEFFDIKDANA
-128 LLKEYLDEK
+128 LKDYLSEK
-137 LKDKKG
+137 LKDKEGK
-143 RVYFFFDEIQLV
+143 VYFFFDEIQLV
-155 KDWERV
+155 KDWEKV
-161 VNALRVSLNSD
+161 INGLRVSHNCD

-211 YKSSNLSQEELFQK
+211 YRSSNLSREELFQK

-278 FAMQNIGATFSASA
+278 FAMQNIGANFSASA
-292 IKNYLKSENRNISV
+292 IRNYLKSENRNISV

-316 NKAFVLKKVP
+316 HKAFVLKKVP
-326 RYKKKKKKLLKVD
+326 RYDLGGKKLLKVD

-352 MGFSNVKDIEKTLE
+352 VGFSNVKDIEKTLE

-378 SVKIGKVKDREID
+378 HVKIGKVKDREID
-391 FVVKKGEDI
+391 FVAKKGEDV

-407 LMENEETRDREFGV
+407 LMENEKTRNREFGV
-421 YDLIKDNY
+421 YDLVTDNY

-444 GIVHKTII
+444 GIVQKNII
-452 DFLLESEK
+452 DFLLENEK